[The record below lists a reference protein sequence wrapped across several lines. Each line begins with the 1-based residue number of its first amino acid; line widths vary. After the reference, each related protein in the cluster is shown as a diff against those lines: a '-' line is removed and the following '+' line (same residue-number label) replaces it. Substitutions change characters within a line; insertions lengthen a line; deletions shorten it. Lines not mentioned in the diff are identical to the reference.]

1 MYHVRTFNKGLQAPI
16 NSSLRLTQRP
26 AAENDILDYLN
37 GTYTCSARI
46 TVASEISMKKEDNE
60 LVDVLIVGAGLAGV
74 GSACQLRRRSP
85 ELSFT
90 ILESR
95 AVSGGTWDLFRYPG
109 IRSDSDMYTYSYGFK
124 PWVNKSAI
132 ADGGTILEYIRETA
146 DEYDLNQHIR
156 YNHKVVSAQWSS
168 TDNLWTVTV
177 TRSDTQSDNEEPLI
191 IRCRFI
197 LSCTGYYDYE
207 QGYTPEFAGVDDF
220 QGEIVHPQFWPEQL
234 DYKDKRVVVIGSG
247 ATAVTLIPSMANDTA
262 SLVMLQRS
270 PTYIANVPAEDPWLK
285 PLSKFMPSSWVF
297 RSIRWKKVLLQQ
309 YIYRLSRK
317 KPRGLRRYLLN
328 QVREEL
334 GPDYDV
340 DTHFTPNYNP
350 WDQRLCAVPDGDLFT
365 AIREKRAEVVTDHI
379 DEFNATGIQLKSG
392 KQLDADIIIVA
403 TGLNLKFAGGV
414 DYSIDEQKLDFTD
427 RFIFRGMMFSDLPNM
442 AFTVGYT
449 NSSWTLKA
457 DLTASYVCRLLNKM
471 ASGKYSTVT
480 PRMIGTVDE
489 EPLLDFDA
497 GYVLRARDQFPKQGN
512 RLPWKNYQNY
522 VKDFITLR
530 IGGLKDK
537 ELEFR

>member
-1 MYHVRTFNKGLQAPI
+1 MT
-16 NSSLRLTQRP
+16 
-26 AAENDILDYLN
+26 EN
-37 GTYTCSARI
+37 
-46 TVASEISMKKEDNE
+46 VEF
-60 LVDVLIVGAGLAGV
+60 VDVLVVGAGLAGI
-74 GSACQLRRRSP
+74 GSACQLRRTMP
-85 ELSFT
+85 ELSLA
-90 ILESR
+90 ILEAR

-124 PWVNKSAI
+124 PWTDKSAI
-132 ADGGTILEYIRETA
+132 ADGDSILNYIREAA

-156 YNHKVVSAQWSS
+156 YNHKVVSAHWCSQ
-168 TDNLWTVTV
+168 DKLWTVTV
-177 TRSDTQSDNEEPLI
+177 VRSDGEEQLA

-197 LSCTGYYDYE
+197 LSCTGYYDYK
-207 QGYTPEFAGVDDF
+207 QGYTPEFDGIDDF

-350 WDQRLCAVPDGDLFT
+350 WDQRLCAVPDGDMFA
-365 AIREKRAEVVTDHI
+365 AIRKGKAEVVTDHI
-379 DEFNATGIQLKSG
+379 DHFNSSGIALKSG
-392 KQLDADIIIVA
+392 NQLDADIVVIA
-403 TGLNLKFAGGV
+403 TGLKLKFGGDIAFRIDGEEV
-414 DYSIDEQKLDFTD
+414 DPTE
-427 RFIFRGMMFSDLPNM
+427 RFVYRGMMLEGVPNLAM
-442 AFTVGYT
+442 SVGYT
-449 NSSWTLKA
+449 NSSWTLKT
-457 DLTASYVCRLLNKM
+457 DLTAKYVCGLLKKMKRGGYSYVIPTL
-471 ASGKYSTVT
+471 SGEMKEV
-480 PRMIGTVDE
+480 
-489 EPLLDFDA
+489 PLLDFDA
-497 GYVLRARDQFPKQGN
+497 GYVLRARDIMPKNGD
-512 RLPWKNYQNY
+512 RKPWKNNDSYT
-522 VKDFITLR
+522 KDYASLEFNR
-530 IGGLKDK
+530 NKYS

>member
-1 MYHVRTFNKGLQAPI
+1 MT
-16 NSSLRLTQRP
+16 
-26 AAENDILDYLN
+26 EN
-37 GTYTCSARI
+37 
-46 TVASEISMKKEDNE
+46 VEF
-60 LVDVLIVGAGLAGV
+60 VDVLVVGAGLAGI
-74 GSACQLRRRSP
+74 GSACQLRRTMP
-85 ELSFT
+85 ELSLA
-90 ILESR
+90 ILEAR

-124 PWVNKSAI
+124 PWTDKSAI
-132 ADGGTILEYIRETA
+132 ADGDSILNYIREAA

-156 YNHKVVSAQWSS
+156 YNHKVVSAHWCSQ
-168 TDNLWTVTV
+168 DKLWTVTV
-177 TRSDTQSDNEEPLI
+177 VRSDGEEQLA

-197 LSCTGYYDYE
+197 LSCTGYYDYK
-207 QGYTPEFAGVDDF
+207 QGYTPEFDGIDDF

-350 WDQRLCAVPDGDLFT
+350 WDQRLCAVPDGDMFA
-365 AIREKRAEVVTDHI
+365 AIREGKAEVVTDHI
-379 DEFNATGIQLKSG
+379 DHFNSSGIALKSG
-392 KQLDADIIIVA
+392 NQLDADIVVIA
-403 TGLNLKFAGGV
+403 TGLKLKFGGDIAFRIDGEEV
-414 DYSIDEQKLDFTD
+414 DPTE
-427 RFIFRGMMFSDLPNM
+427 RFVYRGMMLEGVPNLAM
-442 AFTVGYT
+442 SVGYT
-449 NSSWTLKA
+449 NSSWTLKT
-457 DLTASYVCRLLNKM
+457 DLTAKYVCGLLKKM
-471 ASGKYSTVT
+471 KRGGYSSVIPTLSGEMKEV
-480 PRMIGTVDE
+480 
-489 EPLLDFDA
+489 PLLDFDA
-497 GYVLRARDQFPKQGN
+497 GYVLRARDIMPKNGD
-512 RLPWKNYQNY
+512 RKPWKNNDSYT
-522 VKDFITLR
+522 KDYASLEFNLN
-530 IGGLKDK
+530 KYS

>member
-1 MYHVRTFNKGLQAPI
+1 MT
-16 NSSLRLTQRP
+16 
-26 AAENDILDYLN
+26 EN
-37 GTYTCSARI
+37 
-46 TVASEISMKKEDNE
+46 VEF
-60 LVDVLIVGAGLAGV
+60 VDVLVVGAGLAGI
-74 GSACQLRRRSP
+74 GSACQLRRSMP
-85 ELSFT
+85 ELSLA
-90 ILESR
+90 ILEAR

-124 PWVNKSAI
+124 PWTDKSAI
-132 ADGGTILEYIRETA
+132 ADGDSILNYIREAA

-156 YNHKVVSAQWSS
+156 YNHKVVSAHWCSQ
-168 TDNLWTVTV
+168 DKLWTVTV
-177 TRSDTQSDNEEPLI
+177 VRSDGEEQLA

-197 LSCTGYYDYE
+197 LSCTGYYDYK
-207 QGYTPEFAGVDDF
+207 QGYTPEFDGIDDF

-285 PLSKFMPSSWVF
+285 PLSKFMPSTWVF

-350 WDQRLCAVPDGDLFT
+350 WDQRLCAVPDGDMFA
-365 AIREKRAEVVTDHI
+365 AIREGKAEVVTDHI
-379 DEFNATGIQLKSG
+379 DHFNSSGIALKSG
-392 KQLDADIIIVA
+392 NQLDADIVVIA
-403 TGLNLKFAGGV
+403 TGLKLKFGGDIAYRIDGEEV
-414 DYSIDEQKLDFTD
+414 DPTE
-427 RFIFRGMMFSDLPNM
+427 RFVYRGMMLEGVPNLAM
-442 AFTVGYT
+442 SVGYT
-449 NSSWTLKA
+449 NSSWTLKT
-457 DLTASYVCRLLNKM
+457 DLTAKYVCGLLKKMKRGGYSYVIPTL
-471 ASGKYSTVT
+471 SGEMKEV
-480 PRMIGTVDE
+480 
-489 EPLLDFDA
+489 PLLDFDA
-497 GYVLRARDQFPKQGN
+497 GYVLRARDIMPKNGD
-512 RLPWKNYQNY
+512 RKPWKNNDSYT
-522 VKDFITLR
+522 KDYASLEFNR
-530 IGGLKDK
+530 NKYS

>member
-1 MYHVRTFNKGLQAPI
+1 MT
-16 NSSLRLTQRP
+16 
-26 AAENDILDYLN
+26 EN
-37 GTYTCSARI
+37 
-46 TVASEISMKKEDNE
+46 VEF
-60 LVDVLIVGAGLAGV
+60 VDVLVVGAGLAGI
-74 GSACQLRRRSP
+74 GSACQLRRTMP
-85 ELSFT
+85 ELSLA
-90 ILESR
+90 ILEAR

-124 PWVNKSAI
+124 PWTDKSAI
-132 ADGGTILEYIRETA
+132 ADGDSILNYIREAA

-156 YNHKVVSAQWSS
+156 YNHKVVSAHWCSQ
-168 TDNLWTVTV
+168 DKLWTVTV
-177 TRSDTQSDNEEPLI
+177 VRSDGEEQLA

-197 LSCTGYYDYE
+197 LSCTGYYDYK
-207 QGYTPEFAGVDDF
+207 QGYTPEFDGIDDF

-350 WDQRLCAVPDGDLFT
+350 WDQRLCAVPDGDMFA
-365 AIREKRAEVVTDHI
+365 AIREGKAEVVTDHI
-379 DEFNATGIQLKSG
+379 DHFNSSGIALKSG
-392 KQLDADIIIVA
+392 NQLDADIVVIA
-403 TGLNLKFAGGV
+403 TGLKLKFGGDIAFRIDGEEV
-414 DYSIDEQKLDFTD
+414 DPTE
-427 RFIFRGMMFSDLPNM
+427 RFVYRGMMLEGVPNLAM
-442 AFTVGYT
+442 SVGYT
-449 NSSWTLKA
+449 NSSWTLKT
-457 DLTASYVCRLLNKM
+457 DLTAKYVCGLLKKM
-471 ASGKYSTVT
+471 KRGGYSSVIPTLSGEMKEV
-480 PRMIGTVDE
+480 
-489 EPLLDFDA
+489 PLLDFDA
-497 GYVLRARDQFPKQGN
+497 GYVLRARDIMPKNGD
-512 RLPWKNYQNY
+512 RKPWKNNDSYT
-522 VKDFITLR
+522 KDYASLEFNR
-530 IGGLKDK
+530 NKYS